1 MVFATLPEC
10 PGLRLDDIVLT
21 PTTAVALV
29 LSTASSAACPRCGT
43 SSDRV
48 HSRYRRTVA
57 DLPCQ
62 DRPVVLRLV
71 VRRFRCRQPDCRQ
84 AIFCERLPDL
94 LKAHARSTTR
104 LSDAHRTIGFALGGE
119 AGARLAQRLDMPT
132 SPDTLLRRVKDAP
145 AEPMPLPRYVGIDD
159 WAIRKGQCY
168 GTMVVD
174 LERSRIIDLLPGRD
188 GSALEAW
195 LKDHPAVEVV
205 SRDRWA
211 AYAQAATVG
220 APQATQVTDRWH
232 LLKNLRE
239 AVEKLF
245 DRCYSQ
251 LKPVLLESPGAKD
264 ASTHVAQ
271 PTAESTVLPS
281 EAVSVPSVQEPA
293 LATKRQRRLERY
305 ERVRQLHED
314 GTPLR
319 QIARDVAMSVKTVRR
334 YIAGSGCPDWK
345 PGRQRPTR
353 VDAYTEHVDRQIAAG
368 CRNAAAVYRELAAQG
383 CPASAAA
390 VLRFFNR
397 RLAAAGQKRE
407 RVNAAGPAPTAL
419 PSARKLAFDFIRR
432 SEDREPAADQRLDR
446 IRGVNAEVAAALRLA
461 DEFVAMVRARS
472 GTGLADW
479 LSRAAETTAAEMR
492 GFVGGICQ
500 DKAAVQAG
508 LTEAWSNGP
517 VEGHVN
523 RLKVIKRTMYGRA
536 GFALLRARVLHA
548 A

>member
-10 PGLRLDDIVLT
+10 PDLRLDDLVLT

-29 LSTASSAACPRCGT
+29 VSTASSATCPHCGT
-43 SSDRV
+43 LSDRV

-62 DRPVVLRLV
+62 DRPVALRLV
-71 VRRFRCRQPDCRQ
+71 VRRFRCRQPDCPQ
-84 AIFCERLPDL
+84 TIFCERLPKL

-104 LSDAHRTIGFALGGE
+104 LSAVHRTIGFALGGE

-132 SPDTLLRRVKDAP
+132 SPDTLLRRVMDAP

-159 WAIRKGQCY
+159 WAIRKGQRY

-174 LERSRIIDLLPGRD
+174 LERGRVIDLLPGRD
-188 GSALEAW
+188 GLALEAW
-195 LKDHPAVEVV
+195 LKDHPGVEVV

-211 AYAQAATVG
+211 AYAQAVTAG
-220 APQATQVTDRWH
+220 APQAKQVTDRWH

-245 DRCYSQ
+245 DRFYSK
-251 LKPVLLESPGAKD
+251 LKPVLQESPQANA
-264 ASTHVAQ
+264 ASTQATQ
-271 PTAESTVLPS
+271 PTAESTVLPP
-281 EAVSVPSVQEPA
+281 EPVSVPSVLEPA
-293 LATKRQRRLERY
+293 RSAKRQRRLERY
-305 ERVRQLHED
+305 ERVRQLHKG

-319 QIARDVAMSVKTVRR
+319 QIARDLAMSVKTVRR
-334 YIAGSGCPDWK
+334 YLAGSGCPDWK

-353 VDAYTEHVDRQIAAG
+353 VDAYIEHVDRQIAAG
-368 CRNAAAVYRELAAQG
+368 CRNAAAVYRELAGQG

-407 RVNAAGPAPTAL
+407 RVNAARPAPTAL
-419 PSARKLAFDFIRR
+419 PSARKLAFDFLRR
-432 SEDREPAADQRLDR
+432 SEDREPAEDQRLDR
-446 IRGVNAEVAAALRLA
+446 IRGVDAEVAAALRLA
-461 DEFVAMVRARS
+461 DEFVAMVRTRS

-479 LSRAAETTAAEMR
+479 LGRGAETAAAEMR
-492 GFVGGICQ
+492 GFVGGIRQ
-500 DKAAVQAG
+500 DEAAVQAG

-536 GFALLRARVLHA
+536 GFALLRARVLRVA
-548 A
+548 